1 MIAVWIIGVLFII
14 AGYFV
19 GIRRII
25 KAYKYRGK
33 TTGVMLDC
41 ENSTGT
47 GKQSVRVRY
56 KYTVN
61 GVEFIGKS
69 EWLNNGIF
77 YPGKIYEVKYHSEKP
92 EKSYLKTID
101 RVIQGI
107 IGIVFFLL
115 GIGIIMLG
123 FVLTTVI

>member
-1 MIAVWIIGVLFII
+1 
-14 AGYFV
+14 
-19 GIRRII
+19 
-25 KAYKYRGK
+25 
-33 TTGVMLDC
+33 MLDC

-69 EWLNNGIF
+69 EWLNNGVF

-107 IGIVFFLL
+107 IGIVFLFL

-123 FVLTTVI
+123 FVLTTIIYSGIRSESGHEQSIKNIMRHGIRGTYIDRLRC